1 MKKRNLILVAALFVL
16 AVLLLWY
23 GLSTR
28 GGKKDAVPATPEAS
42 TAMGTMEQTADYG
55 YSESAVA
62 AARKYLEEN
71 PAESYLLV
79 RTSQSAYSPIPL
91 NEENA
96 FKITQADGSENTVH
110 IGKNSFYMESSNC
123 DNQNCV
129 DEGEVTLENM
139 NSRILFNMVLCLP
152 HQLSLEMLTPD
163 QAETA
168 LCEMYMQQ
176 EAYLAAM
183 QEYLATL
190 PENQE
195 NRETADE
202 AGN

>member
-1 MKKRNLILVAALFVL
+1 MKKRNLILIAALFVL

-23 GLSTR
+23 GLLTR
-28 GGKKDAVPATPEAS
+28 GGKKDAEPAAPEVSA
-42 TAMGTMEQTADYG
+42 AMETVEQTAEYG

-79 RTSQSAYSPIPL
+79 RSRQSAYSPIPL

-168 LCEMYMQQ
+168 LCEMYTQRA
-176 EAYLAAM
+176 AYVAAM
-183 QEYLATL
+183 EEYLSAMPDNT
-190 PENQE
+190 
-195 NRETADE
+195 ETETVQGTDP
-202 AGN
+202 